1 MDIVQRPRADME
13 FLEGELGVPS
23 LNDVHDLLWLAGRP
37 MPPRPLTYQLAASRN
52 IAVVEDVNLHL
63 VWEPGRIFLKP
74 LPRYLLNAAFWT
86 EHLACDTAAQDNSSC
101 VSGVSLQQDGP
112 GAPSNALSK
121 RRQLYGCAYGFLLSY
136 TALIQHESDYH
147 VAASN
152 HLLPADVDWDH
163 GVRPHGSFWRT
174 ALATSHGS
182 TRGTDTESCDC
193 RDSTKFPAGAA

>member
-52 IAVVEDVNLHL
+52 ITVVEDVNLHL

-147 VAASN
+147 LAASN
-152 HLLPADVDWDH
+152 HLLPADVDWVSWCQTSWQLLENSPRNITRVKYRY
-163 GVRPHGSFWRT
+163 GELRLSRLNKISRWR
-174 ALATSHGS
+174 S
-182 TRGTDTESCDC
+182 
-193 RDSTKFPAGAA
+193 AA